1 MRWAITLL
9 IALAS
14 CLAASQ
20 PLLEN
25 RGGSCRGSICFGN
38 SKLRPFTIKNIGNLI
53 DQYVYEGD
61 ELHPPASEI
70 PWTTWDRS
78 TMKRKLRYRAYRTD
92 GLGSGDEDEQI
103 YETDFSVHVEVE
115 VFSRDNLDVYFGG
128 FYPRAAKDKGK
139 DWESSVEGLARGNIY
154 GRRTIFT
161 IHIPANAA
169 KIDYKFNAMW
179 HMLFDP
185 SILRIKLLSQSGR

>member
-25 RGGSCRGSICFGN
+25 RGGSCWGSSCFGN
-38 SKLRPFTIKNIGNLI
+38 SKPRPFTIKNIGNLI
-53 DQYVYEGD
+53 NQYVYEGD
-61 ELHPPASEI
+61 ELHPPASKI
-70 PWTTWDRS
+70 PWTTWDQS

-92 GLGSGDEDEQI
+92 GLGSVDKDKQI
-103 YETDFSVHVEVE
+103 HETGFGVHVEVE
-115 VFSRDNLDVYFGG
+115 VSSRDNLDVSFGG

-139 DWESSVEGLARGNIY
+139 DSESSVKGLARGNIY

-169 KIDYKFNAMW
+169 KIDYKFTATW
-179 HMLFDP
+179 
-185 SILRIKLLSQSGR
+185 RKAK